1 MDARQAGQLSP
12 RILSS
17 TIRIVAAMLF
27 ACVAATGQ
35 VMAQTQ
41 PLRIGMSAAVT
52 SMDPHY
58 YNATPNLTVA
68 FHVFESLVAQDGGGR
83 LLPSLAVSW
92 RPVSDTVWE
101 FKLRDGVKWHD
112 GRPFTA
118 GDVAFSL

>member
-35 VMAQTQ
+35 VSAQTQ

-68 FHVFESLVAQDGGGR
+68 FHVFESLVAQDGAGK

-92 RPVSDTVWE
+92 NAIGLSTAFRRVVNLPTSGSPVSSAIGGA
-101 FKLRDGVKWHD
+101 LQ
-112 GRPFTA
+112 
-118 GDVAFSL
+118 L